1 MLSRTTLAVLCLA
14 APAVS
19 PIVAPTGAL
28 AEEVTVTLNR
38 LMPDGKIGPA
48 IGTVRFVDDKGG
60 LYIQPSLTGLSVG
73 AHGFHI
79 HARGSCAA
87 TKSKKGKIT
96 PGGRAGGHYDPKKT
110 RRHRG
115 PRGRGHLGDLPRL
128 IAGPSGDTGGW
139 LLAPRLKVKDIR
151 GRALMVHA
159 GGDNYRDKPKKLG
172 GGGGRVACGV
182 IK

>member
-1 MLSRTTLAVLCLA
+1 MFRRTVLASLMLCAAV
-14 APAVS
+14 PAH
-19 PIVAPTGAL
+19 AD
-28 AEEVTVTLNR
+28 EVTITLNR
-38 LMPDGKIGPA
+38 LLPDGKVGPA

-60 LYIQPSLTGLSVG
+60 LYIQPSLSGLSVG

-87 TKSKKGKIT
+87 SKTKKGGIV
-96 PGGRAGGHYDPKKT
+96 PGGAAGGHFDPKKT
-110 RRHRG
+110 GRHRG

-128 IAGPSGDTGGW
+128 IAGPTGDTGGW
-139 LLAPRLKVKDIR
+139 LLAPRLTVKDVR
-151 GRALMVHA
+151 GRAVIVHA

-172 GGGGRVACGV
+172 GGGGRFACGV